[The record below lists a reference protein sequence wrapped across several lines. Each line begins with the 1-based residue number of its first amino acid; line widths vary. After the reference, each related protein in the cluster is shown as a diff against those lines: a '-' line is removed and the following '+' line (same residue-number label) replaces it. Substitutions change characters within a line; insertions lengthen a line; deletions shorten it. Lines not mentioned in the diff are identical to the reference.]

1 MFGSSSKTH
10 VASGSAHTLISRQTE
25 IAGDM
30 RFRGELIVEGKITG
44 NIYADDQSDAVIR
57 IAETGVVEGEIWVPS
72 AVVNGLVKG
81 DIHSAKHLELAAKAV
96 VTGSVYYC
104 LIEMV
109 MGSEV
114 NGSLT
119 HIAKAKQEA
128 KRLEAARSKVLSYDV
143 STTKD
148 AHLVSDNNDETIVD

>member
-1 MFGSSSKTH
+1 MFGSSDKGNL
-10 VASGSAHTLISRQTE
+10 AAGSAHTLISRQTE

-30 RFRGELIVEGKITG
+30 RFSGELIIEGKITG
-44 NIYADDQSDAVIR
+44 NIYADDQSNAVIR
-57 IAETGVVEGEIWVPS
+57 VAESGIVEGEIWVPS
-72 AVVNGLVKG
+72 AVINGLVKG

-96 VTGSVYYC
+96 VTGNVYYA

-114 NGSLT
+114 NGSLM

-128 KRLEAARSKVLSYDV
+128 KRLEATRNKVLSYEASKLSAQHAAD
-143 STTKD
+143 D
-148 AHLVSDNNDETIVD
+148 DDETIVD